1 MSLDV
6 DGVTFR
12 GRADRVEVYEGG
24 FVVLDY
30 KSGKVDRY
38 RKSLQLAAYAEALGR
53 SLGRTPWGTGFFGH
67 ADGRLYL
74 SLSRDCPL
82 GFAKGNGITIARPE
96 TLETSMEN
104 ARAGL
109 AAMARGILSGSYEA
123 AHGKAENCPH
133 CPARGLCRLGEA
145 RGESLAEE
153 AETEETNGE

>member
-1 MSLDV
+1 MSLEV

-53 SLGRTPWGTGFFGH
+53 SLGRTTWGTGFFGH

-74 SLSRDCPL
+74 ALSRDCPL
-82 GFAKGNGITIARPE
+82 GFAKGNGITVARPE

-109 AAMARGILSGSYEA
+109 DAMARGILSGSYEA